1 MVYDYAVTGFLFAR
15 SGDRKGDPRNMCDVL
30 DKVKKRGIAKGKI
43 EGKMEGK
50 AQVITLMKKL
60 FEQNRVLTMRKRL
73 PRMRHI
79 VTVC

>member
-1 MVYDYAVTGFLFAR
+1 
-15 SGDRKGDPRNMCDVL
+15 MCDVL